1 MGIRNSRRPEVR
13 VIPKFLRW
21 SAIFLIVI
29 ASLVSGSV
37 YLTTYH
43 PDAIENETII
53 SLAPAQQLIPGQQL
67 KILSWN
73 VQFFA
78 SRPNNKFFFDG
89 GSDPWPSA
97 DMVTATA
104 KAVANII
111 EQEDPDI
118 ILLQELDDGA
128 ERTRFHDQLQQLL
141 DLLPERYAAH
151 TSSFYWLADFVPHT
165 ELMWGVGMK
174 MSIISKYR
182 IEQAK
187 RYALPAITTDDIFT
201 RQFKPKRAI
210 HGVYLPIEGGGKLH
224 VLNTHLSAYAQGTD
238 TMEHQVASVDKI
250 LRDIMAKGEPVVLA
264 GDFNLIPTD
273 AAYQDLGA
281 DSRRYYNAA
290 GTEIAPLLQRYQSIP
305 SLSETLSSNKQDWF
319 THIPNDKQS
328 SMPDKTIDYVFYTGD
343 LILGEHY
350 VRSSGTLKISDHLPV
365 VASFT
370 VP

>member
-1 MGIRNSRRPEVR
+1 M
-13 VIPKFLRW
+13 IPQFLRW
-21 SAIFLIVI
+21 GAIAVVAV

-43 PDAIENETII
+43 PDAIEDEVII
-53 SLAPAQQLIPGQQL
+53 SLAPAPQLTSGQQL

-78 SRPNNKFFFDG
+78 GRPNNKFFFDG

-97 DMVTATA
+97 DKVTATA
-104 KAVANII
+104 KAVAKII

-141 DLLPERYAAH
+141 DLLPENYAAH

-182 IEQAK
+182 LEQAR

-201 RQFKPKRAI
+201 RQYNPKRAI
-210 HGVYLPIEGGGKLH
+210 HGVTLPIEGGGKLH

-238 TMEHQVASVDKI
+238 TMLHQVASVDKI
-250 LRDIMAKGEPVVLA
+250 LGNFAAQGETVVLA
-264 GDFNLIPTD
+264 GDFNLIPSD

-281 DSRRYYNAA
+281 DSRKYYNAD
-290 GTEIAPLLQRYQSIP
+290 GTEIAPLLQRYRSIP
-305 SLSETLSSNKQDWF
+305 SLPETLSSNKQDWF
-319 THIPNDKQS
+319 THIPNDNKS
-328 SMPDKTIDYVFYTGD
+328 SMPDKTIDYVFYAGD